1 MQWNWTTYFMGWQL
15 QSGAE
20 RMLPAFRN
28 GFTASRRCENPAK
41 DQSRAG
47 KTWQKSH
54 PQQNFNKYC
63 RTAEAGRVCS
73 VQTFAESVFPMPSI
87 LKPFI
92 LFIALSAF
100 SLPGRALDIDLG
112 IASNYSAFVFS
123 SITASNGGSGALAA
137 SSSTLNSFGA
147 NGGVESGLDFASAYT
162 RLSGLSRSVA
172 GLQASGSA
180 VSQWGGLYFNGSGNN
195 LEVFNINASEL
206 AAGHYS
212 FANIASGATVV
223 INVSGTLSSS
233 LKSFSPQGYQVLLN
247 FQNASSL
254 SINGAGVNAAILAPE
269 AAVSIQN
276 ASFSGNLVAQSLT
289 VSSAG
294 LNTSAF
300 QAVSVSPVPEPATWA
315 MLLGGLGLI
324 GSLVRRRL

>member
-1 MQWNWTTYFMGWQL
+1 MGWQL

-28 GFTASRRCENPAK
+28 GFTASRRCENPAGR
-41 DQSRAG
+41 QSRRG
-47 KTWQKSH
+47 ETWQKSRL
-54 PQQNFNKYC
+54 QQNFNKSIPG
-63 RTAEAGRVCS
+63 TSAGTVS
-73 VQTFAESVFPMPSI
+73 SGQTFTESVCPMPNI
-87 LKPFI
+87 LKHFMLI
-92 LFIALSAF
+92 IALSAF

-123 SITASNGGSGALAA
+123 SITASNGSSGALAA
-137 SSSTLNSFGA
+137 SSSTLSSFGA
-147 NGGVESGLDFASAYT
+147 NGGVESGLDFAAAYT
-162 RLSGLSRSVA
+162 RLSGLSHSVA

-180 VSQWGGLYFNGSGNN
+180 ISQWGGLYFNGSGNN
-195 LEVFNINASEL
+195 LEVFNISASEL

-212 FANIASGATVV
+212 FANIASGATVI
-223 INVSGTLSSS
+223 INVSGTLSTS
-233 LKSFSPQGYQVLLN
+233 LKSFSANPYQVLLN
-247 FQNASSL
+247 FQDASSL
-254 SINGAGVNAAILAPE
+254 TISGAGINAAILAPE

-276 ASFSGNLVAQSLT
+276 ASFNGNLIAQSLT
-289 VSSAG
+289 VSSAA

-300 QAVSVSPVPEPATWA
+300 QTVSVSPVPEPATWA